1 MATFEE
7 QLKALEETVEK
18 LEQGDLSLEDSLS
31 LFEKGVTLSEACKK
45 QLEAAE
51 GRVQVLT
58 EQKNGSRRAED
69 LDLDS

>member
-31 LFEKGVTLSEACKK
+31 LFENGVTLSEACKK